1 LLFKDREFIESKEG
15 LIFCV
20 VGYVHPR
27 DRVIAYLKYLPSAE
41 GKWSSGSK
49 HYSRAMKYYSASEV
63 VRNVDW
69 LKKHYPHY
77 VFHSKVFGFKIS
89 AVPKQ
94 YILRHYIPQK
104 RLEEIIKKG
113 PEDALEQKV
122 LDLVDLLSERSG
134 VPKSYFGVT
143 GSILLKI
150 HNPSF
155 SDIDLVVYGR
165 EQSLKVKNAV
175 LSLYDEFS
183 SGLTR
188 LKGATLEKWCL
199 EKAEAYP
206 VSVSEAAA
214 IYGRRW
220 NYALYKGTAFS
231 IHPTRLDQEV
241 ESRYGSERFRG
252 LGFARIRARVK
263 KVVEALYTPYIYAL
277 SDVKVEEGDLS
288 WRVSEVVSYEGF
300 YGGLAQEGE
309 EVIAYGKVE
318 EVKSS
323 SSKDRLRLLIGSPE
337 AGGRDFLKPLNLCT
351 SEQK

>member
-1 LLFKDREFIESKEG
+1 MLLFKDREFIESKEG

-20 VGYVHPR
+20 VGYLHPR
-27 DRVIAYLKYLPSAE
+27 DRVIAYLKYLPSVE

-49 HYSRAMKYYSASEV
+49 HYSRAMRYYSASEV

-69 LKKHYPHY
+69 LEKHYPHY
-77 VFHSKVFGFKIS
+77 VFRSKVFGFKIS

-94 YILRHYIPQK
+94 YILKHYIPQR

-113 PEDALEQKV
+113 PRDALEQKV
-122 LDLVDLLSERSG
+122 VDLVGLLFERSG
-134 VPKSYFGVT
+134 VPRSFFGVT

-150 HNPSF
+150 HNPEF

-165 EQSLKVKNAV
+165 EQSLKVKDAV
-175 LSLYDEFS
+175 LSLYEDSS

-188 LKGATLEKWCL
+188 LKGAALEKWCL

-214 IYGRRW
+214 IYSRRW

-241 ESRYGSERFRG
+241 ECRYGSERYRG
-252 LGFARIRARVK
+252 LGFARIRAKVK
-263 KVVEALYTPYIYAL
+263 EVVEDLYTPYIYAL
-277 SDVKVEEGDLS
+277 SNVEVEEGDQS
-288 WRVSEVVSYEGF
+288 WKVSEAVSYEGF

-318 EVKSS
+318 EVKSTTG
-323 SSKDRLRLLIGSPE
+323 KDYLRLLIGSPE
-337 AGGRDFLKPLNLCT
+337 ANGRDFLKPLNL
-351 SEQK
+351 SAVK

>member
-1 LLFKDREFIESKEG
+1 MLFKDREFIESKED

-20 VGYVHPR
+20 VGYLHPR
-27 DRVIAYLKYLPSAE
+27 DRVIAYLKYLPSSE

-49 HYSRAMKYYSASEV
+49 HYSRAMRYYSASEV

-69 LKKHYPHY
+69 LEKHYPHY
-77 VFHSKVFGFKIS
+77 VFYSKVLGFKIS

-94 YILRHYIPQK
+94 YILNHHIPQK

-113 PEDALEQKV
+113 PEDALEQKA
-122 LDLVDLLSERSG
+122 LDLVDLLSERSQ
-134 VPKSYFGVT
+134 VPKSFFGIT

-165 EQSLKVKNAV
+165 EQSFRVKEAV
-175 LSLYDEFS
+175 LNLYEESS

-188 LKGATLEKWCL
+188 LQGAALEKWCS
-199 EKAEAYP
+199 EKAEVYP
-206 VSVSEAAA
+206 ITVSEAAA
-214 IYGRRW
+214 IYGRKW

-241 ESRYGSERFRG
+241 ECRYGFERFRS

-263 KVVEALYTPYIYAL
+263 EVVEDLYTPYIYAL
-277 SDVKVEEGDLS
+277 SDVRVEEGDPT
-288 WRVSEVVSYEGF
+288 WRVSEAVLYEGF
-300 YGGLAQEGE
+300 YGGLVQEGE
-309 EVIAYGKVE
+309 VVVAYGKVE
-318 EVKSS
+318 EVKSNS
-323 SSKDRLRLLIGSPE
+323 GEDRLRLLIGSPE
-337 AGGRDFLKPLNLCT
+337 ATGRDFLKPLDLST
-351 SEQK
+351 TK